1 MLIVLVNQ
9 NKLLLNKILRRSNLI
24 GIIRMGGEVKFK
36 LIFET
41 QVAERGVTTY
51 PSKQN
56 KPLSKGGLEWDKNK
70 KPRD

>member
-1 MLIVLVNQ
+1 
-9 NKLLLNKILRRSNLI
+9 
-24 GIIRMGGEVKFK
+24 MGGEVKFK

-70 KPRD
+70 KPRDWRVGGSWQRRECIKENKIG

>member
-1 MLIVLVNQ
+1 
-9 NKLLLNKILRRSNLI
+9 
-24 GIIRMGGEVKFK
+24 MGGEVKFK

-41 QVAERGVTTY
+41 QVAERGVTTD

-70 KPRD
+70 KSRDSRVGGS